1 MTLEAL
7 KTAKR
12 VIGIKQVAKA
22 VKREAATEV
31 FIADD
36 ADAKVVEP
44 LETLCMEQ
52 NVPVS
57 RVSSMKEL
65 GTACNIEVGAA
76 AAAAVKEYAYLLK
89 IVSSACDFNK

>member
-22 VKREAATEV
+22 VKRMAATEV

-36 ADAKVVEP
+36 AETKVIEP
-44 LETLCMEQ
+44 LEALCVEQ
-52 NVPVS
+52 NVPVN

-76 AAAAVKEYAYLLK
+76 AAAAVK
-89 IVSSACDFNK
+89 

>member
-22 VKREAATEV
+22 VKHEAATEV
-31 FIADD
+31 FIAED
-36 ADAKVVEP
+36 AEAKVVEP
-44 LETLCMEQ
+44 LEALCKEQ

-76 AAAAVKEYAYLLK
+76 AAAAIK
-89 IVSSACDFNK
+89 

>member
-44 LETLCMEQ
+44 LETLCTEQ

-76 AAAAVKEYAYLLK
+76 AVAAIK
-89 IVSSACDFNK
+89 